1 MPAPTLTPSDPGY
14 MLALVSSCAFFMIC
28 SAGMLVVNK
37 LVLRRITGL
46 PITIVMIQMAFT
58 AVSLIVAPCGLHFGS
73 MRDVMRWSLTI
84 PFLFTLM
91 LASSMLA
98 LDHASMGAIIVV
110 RNIAPIVT
118 MVVER
123 LFQERIDI
131 SPMVVLSLV
140 VVVLGVGLYTYND
153 VQFSAIGMSWMAVN
167 MVRRARAY
175 AACLLVRRFIFF
187 AGRYVYFACRR

>member
-1 MPAPTLTPSDPGY
+1 
-14 MLALVSSCAFFMIC
+14 
-28 SAGMLVVNK
+28 
-37 LVLRRITGL
+37 
-46 PITIVMIQMAFT
+46 
-58 AVSLIVAPCGLHFGS
+58 
-73 MRDVMRWSLTI
+73 
-84 PFLFTLM
+84 
-91 LASSMLA
+91 
-98 LDHASMGAIIVV
+98 MGAIIVV

-175 AACLLVRRFIFF
+175 AACRVCAPF
-187 AGRYVYFACRR
+187 

>member
-14 MLALVSSCAFFMIC
+14 MLALVASCAFFMIC

-37 LVLRRITGL
+37 LVLRRFVGL
-46 PITIVMIQMAFT
+46 PITVVMVQMAFT
-58 AVSLIVAPCGLHFGS
+58 ALCLVAVPCGVRFGS
-73 MRDVMRWSLTI
+73 ARDVMRWSLTI
-84 PFLFTLM
+84 PLLFTLM

-175 AACLLVRRFIFF
+175 AACRVCAPF
-187 AGRYVYFACRR
+187 